1 MSKFNLATNH
11 PLIPNSNEYFNEQ
24 KYVSIHSEDRNILKY
39 PSSAEFEIE
48 LPEDYLNVQSVSL
61 SSWSFPS
68 NYNVFSDLN
77 TNRQMSFKLISLY
90 NPEEHPGAS
99 LPIVQDIYDILS
111 VNLDHEYIITIQE
124 GFYTPDEMASELQSK
139 FNTAVNLFLSQTN
152 SDLMDAYDAFKIIY
166 NNVEQRLWFG
176 NERDQFDM
184 INDSIIFGKNTFLET
199 RCVRKNV
206 LPQFINW
213 GLPSFLG
220 FTRSSESAIAPSYN
234 SKLSDTDKSN
244 LFSNLSPYLTFN
256 QNIIIVPR
264 IYSSDIDFYKD
275 DVHHLNSKPGMWLL
289 PDSRLPD
296 SEVFFLKAPMKINL
310 MGYAYFYME
319 LAGLNCLDETSPFN
333 ESNFTAT
340 TNQTNGVVNSAFA
353 KISIPTTPISQW
365 YDDSAP
371 TYKWFNPPAER
382 IRKLKVKLRYHD
394 GQLVEMGNFEYS
406 FMILFN
412 LFRPQIERTTKQFTS

>member
-39 PSSAEFEIE
+39 PNSAEFEIE

-77 TNRQMSFKLISLY
+77 TNRQMTFKFISLY
-90 NPEEHPGAS
+90 NPNEHTGAS

-124 GFYTPDEMASELQSK
+124 GFYTPEEMATELQTK

-152 SDLMDAYDAFKIIY
+152 SDLIDEYDAFKIIY
-166 NNVEQRLWFG
+166 NNVGQTLWFG
-176 NERDQFDM
+176 NERDQFEI
-184 INDSIIFGKNTFLET
+184 INDSLIFSKNEFLET

-220 FTRSSESAIAPSYN
+220 FTRRTETAISPPYN
-234 SKLSDTDKSN
+234 SQLSDTDKSN
-244 LFSNLSPYLTFN
+244 LFSELSPYLTFN
-256 QNIIIVPR
+256 KNIIIVPR
-264 IYSSDIDFYKD
+264 MYSSNEDIYNLDF
-275 DVHHLNSKPGMWLL
+275 HHLNSQPGMWLL

-333 ESNFTAT
+333 ESKFTAT

-353 KISIPTTPISQW
+353 KLSIPTTPISQW

-394 GQLVEMGNFEYS
+394 GQLVEMGNFDYS
-406 FMILFN
+406 FMVVFN
-412 LFRPQIERTTKQFTS
+412 LLRPQIERNQTFIS

>member
-24 KYVSIHSEDRNILKY
+24 KYVSIHSEDRDILKY

-68 NYNVFSDLN
+68 NYNVFSNLN
-77 TNRQMSFKLISLY
+77 TNRQMSFKFITLY
-90 NPEEHPGAS
+90 NPEEHTGAS

-124 GFYTPDEMASELQSK
+124 GFYTPNEMATELQTK

-152 SDLMDAYDAFKIIY
+152 SNLMDAYDAFKIIY

-176 NERDQFDM
+176 NERDQFDI
-184 INDSIIFGKNTFLET
+184 INDSLIFGKNTFLET
-199 RCVRKNV
+199 RCFRKNV

-220 FTRSSESAIAPSYN
+220 FTRSSESAIAPPYN
-234 SKLSDTDKSN
+234 SKLSDTDKTN

-264 IYSSDIDFYKD
+264 IYSSDIDFYKND
-275 DVHHLNSKPGMWLL
+275 FHHLNSKHGMWLL

-333 ESNFTAT
+333 ESHFTAT

-365 YDDSAP
+365 YDDTAP

-412 LFRPQIERTTKQFTS
+412 LFRPQMERTTKQFTS